1 MWLTEMQKENGSDRE
16 RLLINGIISLLQ
28 NIDAV
33 LTGLTPD
40 LPLYKLVLSYRV
52 KTHLLP
58 FLQNI

>member
-1 MWLTEMQKENGSDRE
+1 MQKGNDRDRK
-16 RLLINGIISLLQ
+16 RLLNAVLTNGIASLLQ

>member
-1 MWLTEMQKENGSDRE
+1 MQKGNGSDRK
-16 RLLINGIISLLQ
+16 RLLNAVLINGIVSLLQ

-52 KTHLLP
+52 KTHHLP

>member
-1 MWLTEMQKENGSDRE
+1 MQKGNGSDRK
-16 RLLINGIISLLQ
+16 RLLNAVLINGIVSLLQ

-52 KTHLLP
+52 KTHRLP